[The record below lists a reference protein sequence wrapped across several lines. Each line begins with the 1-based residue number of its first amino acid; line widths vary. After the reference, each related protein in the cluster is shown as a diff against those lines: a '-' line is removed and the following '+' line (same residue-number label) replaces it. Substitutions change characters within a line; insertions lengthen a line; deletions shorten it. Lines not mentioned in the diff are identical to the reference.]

1 MRIKL
6 RHFNKYIFSRLGLQI
21 VPFDDSISIEGLVHR
36 LHGLGLDFSI
46 IYDIGA
52 HQGYWTKNLARWMG
66 KDAQF
71 FLFEPNTMHNEKLK
85 QLNYSYFNYLL
96 GDVDY
101 KDTSFYAVGN
111 TGDSYYKEINP
122 VYDLSA
128 PTKMQI
134 RTLDSLILEHSLPFP
149 DFIKLDTQGS
159 ELDIL
164 RGATN
169 SLKKVKLVVAE
180 LPIGTLNPGSP
191 GIEEFLIF
199 MEESGFTP
207 VALVEIHTLLDILI
221 QIDIAFLRNEEFE
234 KIYGHRNPYLRKTQ

>member
-21 VPFDDSISIEGLVHR
+21 VPFGDSISIEGLVHK
-36 LHGLGLDFSI
+36 LNGSGLDFSV

-52 HQGYWTKNLARWMG
+52 HQGYWTKNLARWVS
-66 KDAQF
+66 KDTQF
-71 FLFEPNTMHNEKLK
+71 FLFEPNTIHNEKLK
-85 QLNYSYFNYLL
+85 KLNFAYFNYLL
-96 GDVDY
+96 GEVNY
-101 KDTSFYAVGN
+101 KEASFYAVGN

-122 VYDLSA
+122 IYDLNA
-128 PTKMQI
+128 PTQMQI
-134 RTLDSLILEHSLPFP
+134 RTLDSLVLEHSLPFP

-169 SLKKVKLVVAE
+169 TLKKVKLIVAE

-191 GIEEFLIF
+191 GIEEFLTF
-199 MEESGFTP
+199 MEDSEFTP
-207 VALVEIHTLLDILI
+207 VAIVEIHSLLDILI
-221 QIDIAFLRNEEFE
+221 QIDVAFLKNEEFE
-234 KIYGHRNPYLRKTQ
+234 RLYGHTNPYLRRSQ